1 MMDNMQMKGMR
12 FYGYHGVYPEENKLG
27 QHYIIDLEM
36 RLDLERAGQSDD
48 LEVTVNYA
56 EVYKHIKAVV
66 EGPPFKLIE
75 ALASSVASRVL
86 EVYTMVHEVTVRVT
100 KPNPPF
106 EVFFD
111 GVTIELN
118 RSRRRSGNES

>member
-1 MMDNMQMKGMR
+1 MDSMQMKGMR
-12 FYGYHGVYPEENKLG
+12 FYGYHGVYTEENKLG
-27 QHYIIDLEM
+27 QHYIVDLDM
-36 RLDLERAGQSDD
+36 RLDLERAGQMDD
-48 LEVTVNYA
+48 LEATVNYA
-56 EVYKHIKAVV
+56 EVYAHIKTVV

-75 ALASSVASRVL
+75 ALASNIASRVL
-86 EVYTMVHEVTVRVT
+86 EVYTMVQEVTVRVT

-118 RSRRRSGNES
+118 RSRGRSGNES

>member
-1 MMDNMQMKGMR
+1 MDSMQMKGMR

-27 QHYIIDLEM
+27 QHYIVDLEM
-36 RLDLERAGQSDD
+36 RLDLERAGQTDD
-48 LEVTVNYA
+48 LEATVNYA
-56 EVYKHIKAVV
+56 EVYAHIKAVV
-66 EGPPFKLIE
+66 EGPPYKLIE
-75 ALASSVASRVL
+75 ALASNIASRVL
-86 EVYTMVHEVTVRVT
+86 EVYTMVQEVTVRVT

-118 RSRRRSGNES
+118 RSRRRSGDES

>member
-1 MMDNMQMKGMR
+1 MDRMQMKSMR

-27 QHYIIDLEM
+27 QHYIVDLDM
-36 RLDLERAGQSDD
+36 HLDLERAGQTDD
-48 LEVTVNYA
+48 LEATVNYA
-56 EVYKHIKAVV
+56 EVYTHIKAVV

-75 ALASSVASRVL
+75 ALASNIASRVL
-86 EVYTMVHEVTVRVT
+86 EVYTMVQEVTVRVT

>member
-1 MMDNMQMKGMR
+1 MMDKMQMKGMR
-12 FYGYHGVYPEENKLG
+12 FYGYHGVYLEENKLG
-27 QHYIIDLEM
+27 QHYIVDLEM
-36 RLDLERAGQSDD
+36 RLDLERAGQNDD
-48 LEVTVNYA
+48 LEATVNYA